1 MTLREL
7 RTLKGWT
14 QKDLAAKAG
23 VSLEVIFKM
32 ETGKGSGRTF
42 VSLVNAKKVADTL
55 GITLDGLYEILS
67 SDTEAPKA
75 GNNTLKYRT
84 ARTRTE

>member
-32 ETGKGSGRTF
+32 ETGK
-42 VSLVNAKKVADTL
+42 
-55 GITLDGLYEILS
+55 
-67 SDTEAPKA
+67 
-75 GNNTLKYRT
+75 
-84 ARTRTE
+84 